1 MFLVFIQF
9 IKSIIGN
16 LTVLLS
22 NFEQV
27 DKKDLE
33 DEELLVLCS
42 LIFSTMAHLQKEHWW
57 NEIGN
62 FLQGK
67 WSRKEEFSL
76 PLYQ

>member
-42 LIFSTMAHLQKEHWW
+42 LIFSGMAHLQKEHW
-57 NEIGN
+57 
-62 FLQGK
+62 
-67 WSRKEEFSL
+67 
-76 PLYQ
+76 